1 MPNNLDANITNKT
14 IQYANNESLVK
25 NLRPRFISFLNSS
38 YSDNWKKASIS
49 FLNKIMMSN
58 SDFSKSKREYIKVSE
73 VADKNLQTE
82 LETKITGFI
91 QNIDSDYNKFNSQL
105 AAAKKRQSQGL
116 EGKFIVSHI
125 PLLKKHVNLISAKFD
140 KEISDLNKRETSGDD
155 RHFIVAH
162 NVIILLNK
170 FCNLM
175 KTMIGSLSY
184 GGSRRSSREDSSVS
198 NIFSKNNIMQVVC
211 GSFEK
216 DSTSHFTI
224 KFTSKSQ
231 KKVKIYL
238 SQSEISAGTST
249 NITQSIKN
257 DFIKFI
263 EETNTANKASNF
275 KNFLDNIPISGYSLN
290 YSNDSLPKITLEF
303 NSPSDSGE
311 YYIYEGGDFEA
322 KSPYKVK
329 SSSDSNDFV
338 FSKKN
343 IVENIIKK
351 AIGEAPLY
359 KCKHK
364 GKWYYY
370 TPTQLVLGGGKLTD
384 SSGNKFR
391 PKNGKPAS
399 LSGKKK

>member
-1 MPNNLDANITNKT
+1 MPNNLDANITSKT
-14 IQYANNESLVK
+14 IQHANNESLVK
-25 NLRPRFISFLNSS
+25 NLRPRFISFLNSG

-49 FLNKIMMSN
+49 FLNKIMMSD
-58 SDFSKSKREYIKVSE
+58 SDFSKSKGEYDKVSE

-82 LETKITGFI
+82 LKTKITGFI
-91 QNIDSDYNKFNSQL
+91 QSIDSDYNKFNSHL
-105 AAAKKRQSQGL
+105 AAAKKRQSDGL

-125 PLLKKHVNLISAKFD
+125 PLLKKHVNIISAKFD

-170 FCNLM
+170 FSNLM

-184 GGSRRSSREDSSVS
+184 GGSRRRSRENSSVS
-198 NIFSKNNIMQVVC
+198 NIFSENNIVQVVC
-211 GSFEK
+211 GSFKK
-216 DSTSHFTI
+216 DSDSNFTI

-231 KKVKIYL
+231 KKVRVYL

-263 EETNTANKASNF
+263 KETNSANKSSDFNV
-275 KNFLDNIPISGYSLN
+275 FLNNIPISRYSLN
-290 YSNDSLPKITLEF
+290 YSDDSQPTIGMEF
-303 NSPSDSGE
+303 NSPSNPGE
-311 YYIYEGGDFEA
+311 YYKYEGSAFIA
-322 KSPYKVK
+322 SAYKVEN
-329 SSSDSNDFV
+329 SSDSNDFV